1 MSKPNEITA
10 TRRGCSSNNFSAPHA
25 VGQPGQSGALLRQL
39 AGCPAGVSMVPESIT
54 EARRPRRHKRL
65 PPGYLVVSEV
75 AEITHSPP
83 SSIYAAIKSGRL
95 KASSWKGQII
105 VAAKD

>member
-1 MSKPNEITA
+1 
-10 TRRGCSSNNFSAPHA
+10 
-25 VGQPGQSGALLRQL
+25 
-39 AGCPAGVSMVPESIT
+39 MVPESIT

-83 SSIYAAIKSGRL
+83 STIYAAIAGNRL
-95 KASSWKGQII
+95 RAARWKNQII
-105 VAAKD
+105 VAAKDAQDYAAIKPLHHEASDAEARHG